1 MHYQNCQNMENTL
14 TCPNMPMSMYSP
26 QYNCMEQYNED
37 LEAMYPDTYRIIYPM
52 VCAACDMVQRPVTR
66 EIVVKI
72 TNDIDNRLG
81 MDGRLDFQFG
91 EESRIRN
98 RFLNDLINILLIREL
113 IDRRPGRPNRPPFP
127 IRPWGM

>member
-72 TNDIDNRLG
+72 TNDIYNRLVPH
-81 MDGRLDFQFG
+81 DVKIKLK
-91 EESRIRN
+91 EA
-98 RFLNDLINILLIREL
+98 
-113 IDRRPGRPNRPPFP
+113 
-127 IRPWGM
+127 